1 MEVLLSHL
9 QLTVYVNPILTKKK
23 VHFKAKMNLFLTF
36 KLLNFFLW
44 MLQCA
49 ETFFIDENK
58 KKIPKKYAT
67 LAKFQKF
74 SDN

>member
-1 MEVLLSHL
+1 MEVLLSHQ
-9 QLTVYVNPILTKKK
+9 QLIVDQ
-23 VHFKAKMNLFLTF
+23 VHFKAKINHFLTF
-36 KLLNFFLW
+36 KLLNFLLW

-58 KKIPKKYAT
+58 KKTPKKYAN